1 MWNVFSKFNF
11 MNGLSTQKSLEFQ
24 RIGIDKAALDKT
36 VYAFD
41 KDYSCSSVRYFQYSF
56 SGCRNLFTTLHKL
69 AISLF

>member
-41 KDYSCSSVRYFQYSF
+41 KDYSCSSVRYFH
-56 SGCRNLFTTLHKL
+56 TLSVAAETYL
-69 AISLF
+69 LCCTN